1 MINIFAAAS
10 GVVNY
15 FTPTNGAIM
24 GGLALARVEYPTW
37 LKFVGKVVLVTAIV
51 NMVVLAIAMAIL

>member
-1 MINIFAAAS
+1 
-10 GVVNY
+10 
-15 FTPTNGAIM
+15 M

-37 LKFVGKVVLVTAIV
+37 LKFAGKVVLVTAIV